1 MIIDASKLRERE
13 VVNVCDGKNLG
24 YVCDFV
30 IDTDCGKVVA
40 IFVSDHV
47 FGFGAKN
54 SKRIPWEKITC
65 IGEDTILVSVE
76 EGGGCACACDN
87 EQKKTKK
94 RCGWL
99 F

>member
-1 MIIDASKLRERE
+1 MIIDASKLKERE

-30 IDTDCGKVVA
+30 IDTDCGKMVA

-47 FGFGAKN
+47 FGFGGKN

-65 IGEDTILVSVE
+65 IGEDTILVSDE
-76 EGGGCACACDN
+76 EGGGCDRSCDN
-87 EQKKTKK
+87 ESKKSKK